1 MKLFESIMDLV
12 GSLYIAFHSA
22 LKLRNHFHNMP
33 ETLSLPMVEV
43 RQVIS
48 SFTETLTTL
57 VQNFKA
63 IPSPSP
69 KLLNLNQRHP
79 TKKLLFL
86 VKSL

>member
-1 MKLFESIMDLV
+1 MKRFESIMDLV
-12 GSLYIAFHSA
+12 GSLYIALHST